1 MKKEIAFFRLMDNL
15 MDLFEQRGI
24 NYALWDWS
32 PSYEIY
38 TSEVNAFNFRFGP
51 DPNNTTDVNSSE
63 LITVIRNYWS
73 QNTHRPSNVNF
84 EYHHCGLFD
93 NCV

>member
-1 MKKEIAFFRLMDNL
+1 